1 MSEILFY
8 LCKDLEKPK
17 VLLLWTTAISAVNIG
32 GTTIH
37 SGIWIKS
44 ASKLLGLNN
53 RSKAASRNNLLQLK
67 FLIVD
72 ELFVVSK
79 DLWTNSDSSLREV
92 FMILKK
98 NICRY
103 FSYDHGWLSPSVS
116 SHKDKNSMKNLLG
129 FKW

>member
-8 LCKDLEKPK
+8 HCKDLEKPK
-17 VLLLWTTAISAVNIG
+17 VLLRWTTAISAVNIG

-37 SGIWIKS
+37 SGISIKS

-53 RSKAASRNNLLQLK
+53 RYKAASRNNLLQLK

-72 ELFVVSK
+72 EIFVVSK

-98 NICRY
+98 KIYLY

-116 SHKDKNSMKNLLG
+116 IHKDKNSMKHLLG
-129 FKW
+129 FKS

>member
-8 LCKDLEKPK
+8 YCKDPEKPK

-44 ASKLLGLNN
+44 VSKLLGLNN
-53 RSKAASRNNLLQLK
+53 KSKAASRNNLLQLK

-72 ELFVVSK
+72 KLFLVSIN
-79 DLWTNSDSSLREV
+79 LWTNNDSSLWEV
-92 FMILKK
+92 IYDS
-98 NICRY
+98 Y
-103 FSYDHGWLSPSVS
+103 FSYDHSWLSPSVS
-116 SHKDKNSMKNLLG
+116 SHKDKNSMKHLLG
-129 FKW
+129 FKS